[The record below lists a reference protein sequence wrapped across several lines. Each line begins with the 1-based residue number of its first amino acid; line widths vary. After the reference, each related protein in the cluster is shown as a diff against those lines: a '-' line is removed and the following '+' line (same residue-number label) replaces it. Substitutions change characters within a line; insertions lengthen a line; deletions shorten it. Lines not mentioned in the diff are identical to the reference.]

1 MTSETVR
8 ARSVTKQLDSLR
20 VPGMFLLTKFNSY
33 KRQQEE
39 VRRKVATEKE
49 LNTLHKKIVSIY
61 TCSHGRPL
69 LMFVI
74 TFYYYVKD
82 VQPLYNV
89 TRTISYFVHFL
100 RLRHSKKRNINQNHY
115 QERLSAYS

>member
-1 MTSETVR
+1 MASETVR

-61 TCSHGRPL
+61 MCP
-69 LMFVI
+69 
-74 TFYYYVKD
+74 
-82 VQPLYNV
+82 
-89 TRTISYFVHFL
+89 
-100 RLRHSKKRNINQNHY
+100 
-115 QERLSAYS
+115 